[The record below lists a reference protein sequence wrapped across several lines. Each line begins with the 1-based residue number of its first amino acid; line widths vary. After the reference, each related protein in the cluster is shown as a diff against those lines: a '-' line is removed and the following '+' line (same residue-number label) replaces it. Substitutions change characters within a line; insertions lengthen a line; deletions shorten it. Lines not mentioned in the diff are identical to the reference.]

1 MNNTIK
7 TLILLSFFS
16 AFASP
21 AAKETTLHQKSQVKN
36 LFIIVVNGVRYDD
49 ALGNKNHLYTENIW
63 NKLRPLGTICTKFY
77 NRELTYPIPAQMSLL
92 TGVWHVFNN
101 PLSEKI
107 RPAYPTLF
115 EYWGKNKSKNSCYF
129 ASSKGKLDILT
140 YSDSREFGKPY
151 APLFETNESM
161 SADTMFKEGETEVIE
176 NAIYEK
182 AVAYIFQRHP
192 SFVYLNLGSGTGDEY
207 AKYPHE
213 CRLPDQKDS
222 CGGADLLNAYY
233 ESIILIDGIVF
244 DLWDR
249 IQHDDTYKEN
259 SIFIVLSDHGRHTT
273 DFHGFGDKCR
283 GCQQLNFLAIGPG
296 VKKDFISKRERTLV
310 DICRTVGTIC
320 DIPTPFAK
328 GNIMKEI
335 LE

>member
-249 IQHDDTYKEN
+249 IQHDDTYKEYHR
-259 SIFIVLSDHGRHTT
+259 FPWFR
-273 DFHGFGDKCR
+273 R
-283 GCQQLNFLAIGPG
+283 
-296 VKKDFISKRERTLV
+296 
-310 DICRTVGTIC
+310 
-320 DIPTPFAK
+320 
-328 GNIMKEI
+328 
-335 LE
+335 